1 MRRRCNKMSFYRD
14 KVAKSLENARIKN
27 MLRGTIIA
35 AIYFTSTVLIP
46 YWTFS
51 WIKTIK
57 VGDVE
62 LDAYKKQVNLI
73 LFYVWAFGLIISGTA
88 FFAYSS
94 PPQSIRRG
102 FFALVQIILNCL
114 YLWSYKFSGALEIEF
129 ELVKLGIITVNLQ
142 QMILLYMGIYFLT
155 VILKTYDLIDF
166 VVNRNKIKY
175 ERGKK

>member
-1 MRRRCNKMSFYRD
+1 MSFYKE
-14 KVAKSLENARIKN
+14 KVAKKLENARIKN
-27 MLRGTIIA
+27 MLTGTIVA
-35 AIYFTSTVLIP
+35 LIYFTSTVLIP

-51 WIKTIK
+51 WIRTIN
-57 VGDVE
+57 VEGVE
-62 LDAYKKQVNLI
+62 LAAYKQQINRI

-94 PPQSIRRG
+94 PKQSIRRG
-102 FFALVQIILNCL
+102 LFALIQIILNCL

-129 ELVKLGIITVNLQ
+129 VLVKYGYITVNLRD
-142 QMILLYMGIYFLT
+142 MILLYMGIYFLT

-166 VVNRNKIKY
+166 IVNREKIKY

>member
-1 MRRRCNKMSFYRD
+1 MSFTKDR
-14 KVAKSLENARIKN
+14 VAKTLENARIKN
-27 MLRGTIIA
+27 MLRGTLVA

-46 YWTFS
+46 FWTFS
-51 WIKTIK
+51 WIKTIN
-57 VGDVE
+57 VEGVE
-62 LDAYKKQVNLI
+62 LQAYKQQVNQI

-102 FFALVQIILNCL
+102 VFALIQIILNCL

-129 ELVKLGIITVNLQ
+129 DLVDLGIITVNLK

-155 VILKTYDLIDF
+155 VILKAYDLVDF
-166 VVNRNKIKY
+166 VVNREKIKY